1 MAWLE
6 ATTFADWVRT
16 SLIGYP
22 LLLTLHSIGMAL
34 MVGLIFVVNLRLLGL
49 FKRIPYTSLDSMLVF
64 AWIGFVINFL
74 SGAAIFTSQATFYVT
89 SGPFILKIAMV
100 LLGALTAGY
109 MLPILKT
116 ESASWVGGS
125 PVTGMV
131 QTLAIGSLVMWS
143 IAITTGRFTAYL

>member
-22 LLLTLHSIGMAL
+22 LLLTLHSIGMAI
-34 MVGLIFVVNLRLLGL
+34 MVGLIFIVNLRLLGL
-49 FKRIPYTSLDSMLVF
+49 FKRIPYTSLDRMLAF

-100 LLGALTAGY
+100 LLGALTAAY
-109 MLPILKT
+109 MLSILKT
-116 ESASWVGGS
+116 ESAKWVGGS
-125 PVTGMV
+125 PVTGIV

>member
-22 LLLTLHSIGMAL
+22 LLLTLHSIGMAI
-34 MVGLIFVVNLRLLGL
+34 MVGLIFIVNLRLLGL
-49 FKRIPYTSLDSMLVF
+49 FKRIPYTSLDSMLAF

-100 LLGALTAGY
+100 LLGALTAAY

-116 ESASWVGGS
+116 ESAKWVGGS
-125 PVTGMV
+125 PVTGIV
-131 QTLAIGSLVMWS
+131 KTLAIGSLVMWS
-143 IAITTGRFTAYL
+143 IAITMGRFTAYL